1 MDGRVMQPSG
11 EHTSSPSIITV
22 RPLLPSDSSFVLT
35 ILKES
40 PEASMWSE
48 ASILESASH
57 EIALAAEVNGRVA
70 GVLIGRIAADEFEIF
85 NLAVEKA
92 SRRRG
97 IAAQLVSVALHSAWK
112 QGALRSYLEVRASN
126 TSGLALY
133 SGLGFQVCGRRPN
146 YYWNPPEDAMLLVL
160 HRNGTNS

>member
-1 MDGRVMQPSG
+1 MEGRVMQASG
-11 EHTSSPSIITV
+11 EHTSRSSIITV
-22 RPLLPSDSSFVLT
+22 RPLLASDSSFVLT

-48 ASILESASH
+48 ESLLESASYG
-57 EIALAAEVNGRVA
+57 IALAAEVNGRVA
-70 GVLIGRIAADEFEIF
+70 GILIGRMAADEFEIF

-97 IAAQLVSVALHSAWK
+97 IARQLVSVALQSAWR
-112 QGALRSYLEVRASN
+112 QGALRSFLEVRASN
-126 TSGLALY
+126 VVGLALY
-133 SGLGFQVCGRRPN
+133 DRMGFQICGRRPN
-146 YYWNPPEDAMLLVL
+146 YYGNPPEDALLLVL